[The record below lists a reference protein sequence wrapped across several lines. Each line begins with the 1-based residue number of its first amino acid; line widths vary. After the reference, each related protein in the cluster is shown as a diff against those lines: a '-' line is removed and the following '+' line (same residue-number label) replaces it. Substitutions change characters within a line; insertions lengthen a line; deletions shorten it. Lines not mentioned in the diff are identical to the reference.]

1 VHGTAWGH
9 ESEET
14 GKFLQ
19 CKHQMAII
27 RVLQICTHKQVS
39 ALLSIDFCGC
49 SLSEMVVLLKA
60 VGDNVLF
67 RQLVCAFLNG
77 IRSSQTELSLAKRE
91 ENARAQEGNKKKT
104 GGTGE

>member
-1 VHGTAWGH
+1 
-9 ESEET
+9 
-14 GKFLQ
+14 
-19 CKHQMAII
+19 
-27 RVLQICTHKQVS
+27 
-39 ALLSIDFCGC
+39 
-49 SLSEMVVLLKA
+49 MVVLLKA

-67 RQLVCAFLNG
+67 RQLVCAFPNG